1 MSKGLKATEKL
12 KEYWLNHLPLS
23 VNQGLKIV
31 STLEKELK
39 ALEIIKNSG
48 YISIDIMLSQNYIT
62 RKEYDL
68 LKEVLIN
75 ESSN

>member
-1 MSKGLKATEKL
+1 MSEGLEAL
-12 KEYWLNHLPLS
+12 KELRYRITNF
-23 VNQGLKIV
+23 NGKFNDYNKIMNII
-31 STLEKELK
+31 EQELK

-75 ESSN
+75 ENSN

>member
-1 MSKGLKATEKL
+1 MNRGLEALKVLVMSSTTIFNT
-12 KEYWLNHLPLS
+12 KEQIEES
-23 VNQGLKIV
+23 VKTI
-31 STLEKELK
+31 EKELK

-75 ESSN
+75 ENSN